1 MKYDYLSV
9 EVNDVENYLK
19 ENHYDLSGD
28 HDELLEEIADRLM
41 LSDEVT
47 GNASGSYTFNTL
59 EAEQNLVG
67 NWNLLEE
74 AVSELA
80 PGTDALSQGAEW
92 CDVLIRIYLLDQA
105 VEQALEN
112 LLN

>member
-9 EVNDVENYLK
+9 EVNDVENYLN

-28 HDELLEEIADRLM
+28 HDELLEEITDRLM

-47 GNASGSYTFNTL
+47 GNASGSYTFNTMQ
-59 EAEQNLVG
+59 AEQNLVG

-80 PGTDALSQGAEW
+80 PGTDVLSKGAEW

-112 LLN
+112 F